1 MEEEYYF
8 HIPGQDLIMRR
19 VAPETGGLRE
29 PDSVQ
34 AKLSADIARHLGRR
48 RNANECFGVCGR
60 ENVPWY
66 FKGYDMK

>member
-48 RNANECFGVCGR
+48 RTANECFGVCGR